1 MTKKEL
7 LAQQAN
13 GQAILDQLANSQAD
27 AEKRVQALELEIEEL
42 LKTAS
47 PDRAIQAM
55 ELGVDLD
62 HEKASLRRVISSP
75 MREKAYEIVAAAN
88 RGLAELADV
97 DAVKKAE
104 RNTFDELLND
114 LEAIWVEMRT
124 NITLLEGLRSRVLP
138 QQIEASLQRL
148 SRPTAPVRPR
158 RSAVKL
164 AHAKVDVRFMESP
177 PHQRGRVSTRS
188 TAYLRGRRSRR
199 AEARISSSKG
209 AAPVSATY
217 HLEQFVS
224 ARRERGQ
231 LTKDQ
236 RLDREPNDLH
246 ESPEMRKQSAR
257 NG

>member
-104 RNTFDELLND
+104 RFVFDELLND
-114 LEAIWVEMRT
+114 LESIWVEMRT
-124 NITLLEGLRSRVLP
+124 NITLLEGLRSQYYRSKSKPVFSGLP
-138 QQIEASLQRL
+138 DPRLQYTHGL
-148 SRPTAPVRPR
+148 SR
-158 RSAVKL
+158 KM
-164 AHAKVDVRFMESP
+164 AHAKVDVRFMEL
-177 PHQRGRVSTRS
+177 PHTKEGVFDAVYNTFEGVDRDALKQ
-188 TAYLRGRRSRR
+188 AFL
-199 AEARISSSKG
+199 SKG
-209 AAPVSATY
+209 AT
-217 HLEQFVS
+217 Q
-224 ARRERGQ
+224 
-231 LTKDQ
+231 
-236 RLDREPNDLH
+236 
-246 ESPEMRKQSAR
+246 
-257 NG
+257 

>member
-62 HEKASLRRVISSP
+62 HEKASLRRFMSSP

-104 RNTFDELLND
+104 RNTFNELLDD

-124 NITLLEGLRSRVLP
+124 NITLLEGLRSEFYRSKSKPAFNGFPDPRLKYVHG
-138 QQIEASLQRL
+138 ASR
-148 SRPTAPVRPR
+148 
-158 RSAVKL
+158 KL
-164 AHAKVDVRFMESP
+164 AHAKVDVRFMDL
-177 PHQRGRVSTRS
+177 PHTKEGVFDAIYSNFEGVDRD
-188 TAYLRGRRSRR
+188 ALKD
-199 AEARISSSKG
+199 AFINKG
-209 AAPVSATY
+209 AA
-217 HLEQFVS
+217 Q
-224 ARRERGQ
+224 
-231 LTKDQ
+231 
-236 RLDREPNDLH
+236 
-246 ESPEMRKQSAR
+246 
-257 NG
+257 